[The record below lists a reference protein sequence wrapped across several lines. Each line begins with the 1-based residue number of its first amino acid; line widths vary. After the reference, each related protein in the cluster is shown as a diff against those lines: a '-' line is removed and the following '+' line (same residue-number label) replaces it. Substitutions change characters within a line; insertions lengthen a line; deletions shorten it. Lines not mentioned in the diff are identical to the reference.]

1 MEAVKRA
8 KPVQKKIV
16 HNILP
21 VLFANTDAFSIR
33 RVKELTVGEY
43 LSSWLLFWRH
53 FHTSLSAKI
62 KRITHWH
69 TPCVFPQ

>member
-21 VLFANTDAFSIR
+21 VLFATQM
-33 RVKELTVGEY
+33 
-43 LSSWLLFWRH
+43 LFQ
-53 FHTSLSAKI
+53 LDE
-62 KRITHWH
+62 
-69 TPCVFPQ
+69 